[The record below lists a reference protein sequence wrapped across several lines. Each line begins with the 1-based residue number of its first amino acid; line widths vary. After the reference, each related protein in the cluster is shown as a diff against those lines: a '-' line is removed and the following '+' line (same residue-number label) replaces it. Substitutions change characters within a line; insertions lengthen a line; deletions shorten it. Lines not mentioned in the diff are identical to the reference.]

1 MIISITRFDMHRNMQ
16 LMHDADVTPQ
26 RHLDM
31 AIKPTENMAESAIPL
46 EIALAIFSFCEIEAC
61 VDLRQVSSFWNEAFK
76 QADEIV
82 KHKVLGRNA
91 VIQPGEAGSEL
102 ETWTDC
108 ALVFVARLRSSKWRA
123 IESVEQVDTPPG
135 KKSEARI
142 LPAIQV
148 YGRLPSD
155 FRGLLVGCDH
165 SKVNEELI
173 LKDKYAIDGRSLRAR
188 EIIPG
193 RDEMGR
199 IDSVDGHKV
208 QVTYKDISVVLP
220 AKMAELT
227 NIYMNDA
234 VIVARSG
241 TECFCCHVSQLIFET
256 ARDLGTA
263 KSTTNLQSS
272 PTDQVTSRLT
282 TKMLLRHRER
292 FVWLTCIT
300 NAWLIYFQRQQ
311 ISTLWPL
318 SIVWFTKCTGKGLA
332 YIPVF
337 LDGTNMYY
345 RKDRMIHGI
354 DGRFWGDQGSK
365 SRDAQ
370 RYTCYGTEAGA
381 EIIDLA
387 NGTVTDIETADD
399 ASHIFAGYSNGEFGA
414 WYFSSK
420 MMEGLKKMLTVHTKV
435 DPGRAEYDLSKKPE
449 KERWWK
455 TMKMGMT
462 KSIS

>member
-1 MIISITRFDMHRNMQ
+1 MHRNMQ

-61 VDLRQVSSFWNEAFK
+61 VDLRRVSSFWNEAFK

-241 TECFCCHVSQLIFET
+241 TECFLLPRVSTDF
-256 ARDLGTA
+256 RDGQGFGYSQ
-263 KSTTNLQSS
+263 KYYESPEFSNRSSYISTYYQDA
-272 PTDQVTSRLT
+272 PQTSRTFRLADLYH
-282 TKMLLRHRER
+282 KRMVDL
-292 FVWLTCIT
+292 F
-300 NAWLIYFQRQQ
+300 
-311 ISTLWPL
+311 STSANIDAVATFNGL
-318 SIVWFTKCTGKGLA
+318 VWFTKCTGKGLA